1 MKIST
6 VKEEEEEEKHS
17 ANVIKSMT
25 AVIIIIIIVFFY
37 RSATNVMGEKVK
49 LIKKND
55 NPWRDNLLGR
65 IYNQP
70 PLRLNE
76 AVVMLIHKQTKK
88 TKQNKKIL
96 LSRINIKTRIQIQID
111 THSYGYKK

>member
-76 AVVMLIHKQTKK
+76 AVVMLIHKQTNKKNK
-88 TKQNKKIL
+88 TKQKNPIKSNKYQNKN
-96 LSRINIKTRIQIQID
+96 SN
-111 THSYGYKK
+111 SN